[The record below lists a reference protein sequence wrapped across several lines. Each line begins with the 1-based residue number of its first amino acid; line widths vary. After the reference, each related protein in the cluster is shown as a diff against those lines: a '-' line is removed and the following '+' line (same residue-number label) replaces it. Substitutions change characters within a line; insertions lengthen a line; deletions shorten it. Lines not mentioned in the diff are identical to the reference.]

1 MLQSRYILLQRRCT
15 PMSRLQILS
24 QHVTQS
30 NSVAVTENLRF
41 FPTLVGERFGRAFK
55 IGATVSP
62 NLTKDEWIIV
72 CVMCT
77 LTHTF

>member
-1 MLQSRYILLQRRCT
+1 MVYAAPQPVRYLVCHSQYILLQR
-15 PMSRLQILS
+15 PAVYHLIRLQILS

-30 NSVAVTENLRF
+30 NSVAVTENLLF

-62 NLTKDEWIIV
+62 N
-72 CVMCT
+72 
-77 LTHTF
+77 